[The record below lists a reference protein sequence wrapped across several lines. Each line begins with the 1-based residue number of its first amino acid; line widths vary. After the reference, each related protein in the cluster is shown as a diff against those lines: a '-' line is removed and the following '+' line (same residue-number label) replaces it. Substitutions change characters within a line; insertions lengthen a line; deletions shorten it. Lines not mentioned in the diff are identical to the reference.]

1 MEHARKMVLIPH
13 ENIQEILGRQQ
24 APMKT
29 VQTPGTALTRL
40 DSELSEILNSNV
52 YANER
57 EKWIAYNQVLQRH
70 LRLVEHEKSLTARM
84 SQNKTNGEEEG
95 EKEEEGVSEEM
106 QAQSAVL
113 ADGIKSRLNDTLI
126 IDTVPK
132 KFREK
137 VKLLLRNMHRN
148 ASPGKIVWDKNG
160 VVSTDGAK
168 IPNSNIVDLV
178 NDAMRARKHVR
189 PVGRGHFAKFLQQIE
204 MPREFIG
211 NAELI
216 EAAVTTS
223 TPRKHGLLRGDNAGS
238 RAITLERHADASGS
252 RHGVSSSS
260 SSSDS
265 SLFLSGSPEDE
276 DADKNREKKEDK
288 IKSRRNKQQSDG
300 GHSPTSII
308 KKKRNTERFLRGK
321 MRKL

>member
-13 ENIQEILGRQQ
+13 ENIREILGRQQ

-29 VQTPGTALTRL
+29 VQTPGTTLTRL

-57 EKWIAYNQVLQRH
+57 EKWIAYNQVLQRY
-70 LRLVEHEKSLTARM
+70 LRLVEHEKSLTATM

-95 EKEEEGVSEEM
+95 EEEERVSEEM

-132 KFREK
+132 KFRAK
-137 VKLLLRNMHRN
+137 AKLLLRNMHRN

-160 VVSTDGAK
+160 VVSIDGAK

-216 EAAVTTS
+216 EAAATTS
-223 TPRKHGLLRGDNAGS
+223 TPRKRGLLRGDNAG
-238 RAITLERHADASGS
+238 AITLERHADASGS

-260 SSSDS
+260 SSDS

-276 DADKNREKKEDK
+276 DADENREKEEDK
-288 IKSRRNKQQSDG
+288 IKSRRNKQQSGG

-308 KKKRNTERFLRGK
+308 RKRNTERFLWGK